1 MTDEIVPDIGDE
13 GEAWV
18 REVDDQDVRGCGA
31 GRFDAGPWTWQVFVN
46 LAEFVREEPLESE
59 MRRGVDAA
67 LRSVGGV
74 TEVAEEDR
82 EVWIVQGD
90 PDGRELVRSVGAFL
104 DSIADR
110 ASAHLDQL

>member
-1 MTDEIVPDIGDE
+1 MPHEIVPDHGDD

-18 REVDDQDVRGCGA
+18 RDVDDPDIRGCGA
-31 GRFDAGPWTWQVFVN
+31 SRFDAGPWTWQVFVD

-59 MRRGVDAA
+59 MRAGVDTA
-67 LRSVGGV
+67 LRSVPGV

-90 PDGRELVRSVGAFL
+90 PDGRSLVAAVGAFL
-104 DSIADR
+104 DTIADR
-110 ASAHLDQL
+110 ARAHLDEL